1 MFDYGVDLNA
11 GRGILVSDMN
21 NYSFLHTTLTAP
33 SAEDVARYTRPDG
46 TTDHFGLSAFE
57 SGWYQG
63 QGRSLAH
70 SVKVLLDVLAEK
82 DRQIERLNQ
91 RPIG

>member
-1 MFDYGVDLNA
+1 
-11 GRGILVSDMN
+11 MN
-21 NYSFLHTTLTAP
+21 NYTFLHTTLETP
-33 SAEDVARYTRPDG
+33 SAEDMARYTRPDG
-46 TTDHFGLSAFE
+46 TIDHLGQAAFE

-63 QGRSLAH
+63 QGRSLAY